1 MRRWIIIL
9 GLLAIMLV
17 GVGSTTSMAFAQG
30 EPGVQ
35 AQGNF
40 VVHVVQRGETV
51 SSIARRYNV
60 SPNAIIAANNLPNP
74 NLIYPGQ
81 RLIIPLGGPTPC
93 QQTVYIVQR
102 GDTLSS
108 IGRRFGVP
116 WQSIAAANHIPPPYT
131 IYPGQRLLI
140 PCGTPPPPPPP
151 QSAIT
156 ITSPAAY
163 AVVRSPVTVTGRGRA
178 SFEQTLGL
186 RVFDVSNR
194 LVGQGSATVQGELGQ
209 VGPFRGTVAFTVPPG
224 TQLGHIEVVD
234 VSAADGSI
242 IARATQPVWLQR

>member
-1 MRRWIIIL
+1 MRRWIAIL

-17 GVGSTTSMAFAQG
+17 GIGSMTSVASAQG
-30 EPGVQ
+30 EVGVQ

-40 VVHVVQRGETV
+40 VVHVVQPGETV

-81 RLIIPLGGPTPC
+81 RLIIPLSGSGTC
-93 QQTVYIVQR
+93 QATVYIVQR

-116 WQSIAAANHIPPPYT
+116 WQSIAQANHIPPPYT

-140 PCGTPPPPPPP
+140 PCATPPPPP
-151 QSAIT
+151 QANIT
-156 ITSPAAY
+156 ITSPTPY
-163 AVVRSPVTVTGRGRA
+163 QTVTSPVRVTGRGRA

-186 RVFDVSNR
+186 RVFDVANR
-194 LVGQGSATVQGELGQ
+194 LVGESSVTVQGELGQ
-209 VGPFRGTVAFTVPPG
+209 VGTFSGTVPFTVPPG
-224 TQLGHIEVVD
+224 TQLGRIEVVD
-234 VSAADGSI
+234 VSPADGSI
-242 IARATQPVWLQR
+242 VARATQPVWLRR